1 MAEILAISGIPTE
14 EELDEQELE
23 RFQHY
28 LSHPLPINLSS
39 RSRLISSGLLSQ
51 YQVAS
56 LSEYRS
62 RYGDVLSYSELATVE
77 GFGKGFVERIR
88 PFISLRSRSAPGK
101 PSGDTVHSRQDA
113 LVRFAL
119 KGGATNYGVKYRFSS
134 GESLEI
140 TAAARSYYSDN
151 KQFPPSVWSSGMT
164 FYGKRWLGK
173 AVLGDY
179 NLRIGQGL
187 SLWSGLSLSGLSSSS
202 SFSKRPTGL
211 SPTWSWSGAGS
222 HRGMA
227 ADFLIGRWSLVTFMS
242 FPGLRG
248 QMEGSKRTTVSL
260 MPGLHAGWAGKS
272 GQLGFGAWTGSDT
285 GKLSGDFRWNL
296 SGVDLFGEAAYDLRT
311 GSMASLAGVSASL
324 GEGWRINTVGRL
336 YPKTYDGSFS
346 GGVRSWTK
354 TSDERGVAAGLEWFG
369 AYLTADM
376 AWKDSD
382 RVKRQCKLSL
392 KVPLQLGEK
401 SVVSIRLTER
411 IRPYEEYLVYRTGG
425 RLDIDWSSAGLS
437 SRYGEADGSA
447 WKLHYR
453 LEGLLCRS
461 LAGLTY
467 LEGGRKTDSWNVYLR
482 GTVFLVDNWDDR
494 IYSYERDAPGNF
506 TVPAYYGR
514 GFALSAV
521 GGHKFRWG
529 KKGALK
535 VYFRAST
542 VRYSFM
548 RDPKPASN
556 EAKLQVAA
564 SF

>member
-1 MAEILAISGIPTE
+1 
-14 EELDEQELE
+14 
-23 RFQHY
+23 
-28 LSHPLPINLSS
+28 
-39 RSRLISSGLLSQ
+39 
-51 YQVAS
+51 
-56 LSEYRS
+56 
-62 RYGDVLSYSELATVE
+62 
-77 GFGKGFVERIR
+77 
-88 PFISLRSRSAPGK
+88 
-101 PSGDTVHSRQDA
+101 
-113 LVRFAL
+113 
-119 KGGATNYGVKYRFSS
+119 
-134 GESLEI
+134 
-140 TAAARSYYSDN
+140 
-151 KQFPPSVWSSGMT
+151 
-164 FYGKRWLGK
+164 
-173 AVLGDY
+173 
-179 NLRIGQGL
+179 
-187 SLWSGLSLSGLSSSS
+187 
-202 SFSKRPTGL
+202 
-211 SPTWSWSGAGS
+211 
-222 HRGMA
+222 
-227 ADFLIGRWSLVTFMS
+227 
-242 FPGLRG
+242 
-248 QMEGSKRTTVSL
+248 
-260 MPGLHAGWAGKS
+260 
-272 GQLGFGAWTGSDT
+272 
-285 GKLSGDFRWNL
+285 
-296 SGVDLFGEAAYDLRT
+296 
-311 GSMASLAGVSASL
+311 MASLAGVSASL